1 MTRAC
6 PDEAL
11 AHLVFAKAQ
20 HICTY
25 DTPFFPVIGWRLI
38 GVCVCVC
45 ALCCGGVMQ
54 QRDSYTCDDIEGAHA
69 GWKPRHE
76 AVRKQGPPH
85 EIMKTDDIVFDGV
98 FHSQRVS
105 TRLGLGGGG
114 GRDSH

>member
-1 MTRAC
+1 
-6 PDEAL
+6 
-11 AHLVFAKAQ
+11 
-20 HICTY
+20 
-25 DTPFFPVIGWRLI
+25 
-38 GVCVCVC
+38 
-45 ALCCGGVMQ
+45 MQ

-105 TRLGLGGGG
+105 TRLGLRGGEEEGAATEQKPCMDG
-114 GRDSH
+114 ALSRLKLP

>member
-1 MTRAC
+1 
-6 PDEAL
+6 
-11 AHLVFAKAQ
+11 
-20 HICTY
+20 
-25 DTPFFPVIGWRLI
+25 
-38 GVCVCVC
+38 
-45 ALCCGGVMQ
+45 MQ

-114 GRDSH
+114 GGIATEQKTCMDEAQSRATLPYLDISLCM